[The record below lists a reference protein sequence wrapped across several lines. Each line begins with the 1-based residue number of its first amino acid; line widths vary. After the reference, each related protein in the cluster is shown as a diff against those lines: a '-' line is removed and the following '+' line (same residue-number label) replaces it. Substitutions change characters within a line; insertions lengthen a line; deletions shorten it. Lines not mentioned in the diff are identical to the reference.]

1 MQPALLS
8 QPQGNHVEKIVQR
21 TGQVRDRLHTVTEL
35 PLGNGLALATTSSS
49 LTSLFGDSDIAR
61 GARQRSIE

>member
-1 MQPALLS
+1 MQPALQS
-8 QPQGNHVEKIVQR
+8 QPQGNQVEKIVR
-21 TGQVRDRLHTVTEL
+21 TGRVRDRLHTVMEL